1 MAQPHIHVLLDE
13 PVVPPAIAAALR
25 QIDAGIR
32 LSRLETELKSPSNT
46 PADAR
51 LIVTNAPGDGG
62 AERLRTLYQH
72 CGRNP
77 CATLVLT
84 STPVDSGPTSAD
96 SRLPIGFASGL
107 SADELAG
114 RLAAMC
120 SFREPFNRLRDEV
133 RELRERERV
142 HNDGANHFDEQL
154 RLASQIQRDLLP
166 DPLPQ
171 IRGARL
177 HTLYRPADHVSG
189 DIYDVLRLD
198 ESHVGLSIADATG
211 HGMPAALLTM
221 FIKRTMRGKETYSG
235 AYRLIPECEVLRVLN
250 RELLEAN
257 LTQCHFVTALYA
269 TYSEDT
275 RRLCWARGGAP
286 YPILVRDGLPPQQV
300 RSDGTLLGVLEE
312 PDFQRV
318 ELALQ
323 PSDVVVFHTDGL
335 DALLLERTRPNGYDD
350 ITETPWFKSLRRQT
364 IANHLAEVRDRLQTP
379 PPADWPVDDLTVLA
393 LEIS

>member
-1 MAQPHIHVLLDE
+1 M
-13 PVVPPAIAAALR
+13 PPYNR
-25 QIDAGIR
+25 
-32 LSRLETELKSPSNT
+32 S
-46 PADAR
+46 
-51 LIVTNAPGDGG
+51 
-62 AERLRTLYQH
+62 
-72 CGRNP
+72 
-77 CATLVLT
+77 
-84 STPVDSGPTSAD
+84 
-96 SRLPIGFASGL
+96 PIGFASGL

-120 SFREPFNRLRDEV
+120 SFREPLSRLQDELHRLRR
-133 RELRERERV
+133 REQTR
-142 HNDGANHFDEQL
+142 NDSINNFDEQL

-211 HGMPAALLTM
+211 HGMPAGLLTM

-235 AYRLIPECEVLRVLN
+235 ACRLLPECEVLGVLN
-250 RELLEAN
+250 QELLEAD

-275 RRLCWARGGAP
+275 RQLCWARAGAP
-286 YPILVRDGLPPQQV
+286 YPILVRDGLSPQQI
-300 RSDGTLLGVLEE
+300 RSDGTLLGVLPE
-312 PDFQRV
+312 PHFERV
-318 ELALQ
+318 ELDLQ
-323 PSDVVVFHTDGL
+323 PGDVVIFHTDGL
-335 DALLLERTRPNGYDD
+335 DSLLLGRTRPSGCDG
-350 ITETPWFKSLRRQT
+350 ITQTPWFKSLCRQT
-364 IANHLAEVRDRLQTP
+364 IADCLNEIDDRLQAAP
-379 PPADWPVDDLTVLA
+379 PDWPVDDLTVLA